1 LSIDLESPAIIS
13 CELSEDY
20 SYADFTITNDGNSVA
35 NLEWSYSLPP
45 DGWTVGFANPVTQL
59 DPLENQTVRLG
70 IIPPINEGVTDSA
83 FKMSISVTATNGD
96 RQIDETIIL
105 DVEVLESTYGNITL
119 DDEILQPLQGVQKG
133 SSQSTNLIIR
143 NDGNVVLQGDLSVQV
158 VDESGD
164 VVEDWGP
171 IVTPSSIEIN
181 PGQTQIVEVKISPKD
196 SVERGPFYVN
206 IVLESGG
213 LEITSI
219 SLQTTSSPAEGNKG
233 LFNIVP
239 WYVSVLILAVLTT
252 TIVVLSRRMR
262 NSGSIEGDGSDLVS
276 AESYGNMTDAGS
288 RRDRALDIGMSQ
300 DDMTSG
306 AVSQEEIAAALAKSM
321 AEQFT
326 PPPAANTPPAGLPPF
341 GMPPAGIPPAGMPP
355 LGMPPRGVTPA
366 GMPPIVPQKT
376 IPKLPNPTPRP
387 VSPSTPIPPPLP
399 ATGLPPG
406 WSMEQWNAYGQMW
419 LEKNQR

>member
-1 LSIDLESPAIIS
+1 
-13 CELSEDY
+13 
-20 SYADFTITNDGNSVA
+20 
-35 NLEWSYSLPP
+35 
-45 DGWTVGFANPVTQL
+45 
-59 DPLENQTVRLG
+59 
-70 IIPPINEGVTDSA
+70 
-83 FKMSISVTATNGD
+83 
-96 RQIDETIIL
+96 
-105 DVEVLESTYGNITL
+105 
-119 DDEILQPLQGVQKG
+119 
-133 SSQSTNLIIR
+133 
-143 NDGNVVLQGDLSVQV
+143 
-158 VDESGD
+158 
-164 VVEDWGP
+164 
-171 IVTPSSIEIN
+171 
-181 PGQTQIVEVKISPKD
+181 
-196 SVERGPFYVN
+196 
-206 IVLESGG
+206 
-213 LEITSI
+213 
-219 SLQTTSSPAEGNKG
+219 
-233 LFNIVP
+233 
-239 WYVSVLILAVLTT
+239 
-252 TIVVLSRRMR
+252 
-262 NSGSIEGDGSDLVS
+262 
-276 AESYGNMTDAGS
+276 MTDAGS

>member
-1 LSIDLESPAIIS
+1 
-13 CELSEDY
+13 
-20 SYADFTITNDGNSVA
+20 
-35 NLEWSYSLPP
+35 
-45 DGWTVGFANPVTQL
+45 
-59 DPLENQTVRLG
+59 
-70 IIPPINEGVTDSA
+70 
-83 FKMSISVTATNGD
+83 MSISVTATNGD